1 MVVLISWV
9 YPNTCNSG
17 RSWLVKALCKN
28 SDNCLLTVTGNRT
41 DPININ
47 IYPPTPVEE
56 GGARKGVPSLRG
68 QTHVAG
74 MRVARSGLR
83 GQDERDKWKQTG
95 SFWTR
100 LRLGKAVAGSGV
112 RSQTLHKK

>member
-1 MVVLISWV
+1 MDL
-9 YPNTCNSG
+9 PLACG
-17 RSWLVKALCKN
+17 
-28 SDNCLLTVTGNRT
+28 LLT
-41 DPININ
+41 DSAPILYY
-47 IYPPTPVEE
+47 IYIYISPVEE

>member
-1 MVVLISWV
+1 MSSCPGCANLSAKTYIIILS
-9 YPNTCNSG
+9 
-17 RSWLVKALCKN
+17 
-28 SDNCLLTVTGNRT
+28 
-41 DPININ
+41 
-47 IYPPTPVEE
+47 YPPTPVEE

>member
-1 MVVLISWV
+1 MLKVPKS
-9 YPNTCNSG
+9 TFTSE
-17 RSWLVKALCKN
+17 
-28 SDNCLLTVTGNRT
+28 
-41 DPININ
+41 
-47 IYPPTPVEE
+47 PVQSVILEE
-56 GGARKGVPSLRG
+56 GQPASTHAILGSAPCDHVLPFESADPGRRRGARKGVPSLRG
-68 QTHVAG
+68 QTHVTG